1 MPQAKNPWMI
11 GASIIIIAF
20 VGGVQLSRAHGE
32 TSILDACK
40 DAAWPAV
47 MAACYWIGT
56 ASPLALMVRETK
68 SNYAETSAKILPDG
82 SRQETQTTVE
92 QSIKTSEPP
101 CPPPV

>member
-1 MPQAKNPWMI
+1 MPQAKNPYFI
-11 GASIIIIAF
+11 GFSIVLLAF
-20 VGGVQLSRAHGE
+20 AGGVQLSRSHGE
-32 TSILDACK
+32 TSLLDACK
-40 DAAWPAV
+40 DAIWPAV
-47 MAACYWIGT
+47 MAACYWLVT
-56 ASPLALMVRETK
+56 ASPFAQVVRETK